1 MAWIHY
7 RKEEDL
13 KKRIIQ
19 FCNLQVELL
28 YQEERRLRQSMINLN
43 VQKGYYKELIDE
55 LLSGERK
62 KELPTIKEIET
73 NVIDFP
79 KKNNEID

>member
-1 MAWIHY
+1 M
-7 RKEEDL
+7 EEDL

-28 YQEERRLRQSMINLN
+28 YQEEKRLRQSMINLN
-43 VQKGYYKELIDE
+43 IQKGYYKELIGE
-55 LLSGERK
+55 LHSDPQRK

>member
-1 MAWIHY
+1 M
-7 RKEEDL
+7 EGDL

-28 YQEERRLRQSMINLN
+28 YQEEKRLRQSMINLN
-43 VQKGYYKELIDE
+43 IQKSYYKELVSE
-55 LLSGERK
+55 LTSGERK
-62 KELPTIKEIET
+62 KELPAIAEIET

-79 KKNNEID
+79 KKNNEND